1 MVIIQLILSL
11 LVVPKVI
18 TLSGYYCIIVNFYQP
33 GNVYDDKL
41 YLLHDVHTEVF
52 DPETM
57 RWSSWPQPPPTSPDQ
72 VIFQSCLG
80 QFFTT
85 K

>member
-1 MVIIQLILSL
+1 MDDPIGSNHPDDVLTGTFL
-11 LVVPKVI
+11 K
-18 TLSGYYCIIVNFYQP
+18 P

-72 VIFQSCLG
+72 VISNGLKAF
-80 QFFTT
+80 
-85 K
+85 